1 MCLKESCFPD
11 GWKVSLVVS
20 VFKNG
25 RERSVAKK
33 YHHVSFYS
41 MVRKVFEKVVN
52 NRTVNYQ
59 EKCGLFSDF

>member
-1 MCLKESCFPD
+1 M
-11 GWKVSLVVS
+11 VS

-33 YHHVSFYS
+33 YHHVSLYS